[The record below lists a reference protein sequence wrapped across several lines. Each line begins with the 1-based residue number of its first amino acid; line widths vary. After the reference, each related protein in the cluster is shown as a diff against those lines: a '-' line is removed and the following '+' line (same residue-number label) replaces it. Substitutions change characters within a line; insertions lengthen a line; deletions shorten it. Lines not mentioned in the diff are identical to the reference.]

1 MSFIRTQHIVY
12 DDSGKIVRG
21 SACICESSYVRTGKK
36 YHSVQRQVESLGKIV
51 WLSDDRKSGVFLSK
65 TRGLVEYDAT
75 SNQFREVGRED
86 PRVSGLVTFP
96 TPEAHTIFGDAFF
109 LLHFMRESG
118 MSGTLSAVFPK
129 GTDLQRFLCHSLH
142 SILKEGARITCDLFV
157 RKSVVSYLSD
167 GIPTP
172 SLRTDTAF
180 FTMMGGDRV
189 KTAFFKAFVREMR
202 KASPGFGS
210 GCYVDSTPLPN
221 DVRDNPF
228 NALCSHGVG
237 HVAVQ
242 TRLVLV
248 LDEVTGLP
256 VWYTLIPGNV
266 LDVNTVRQVS
276 DDVEDTLGIR
286 MNSLVLDAG
295 YVTRAMVEEYH
306 IGTSKTMLARM
317 PAKRG
322 FPYKQLYREVAGMIG
337 NGKYT
342 FIRNTHTY
350 FGHRKKIT
358 LFGMEMW
365 AYVYVDKVNAVL
377 NSAKWI
383 MAHRDEY
390 DRMGMAEKTWT
401 EVSFGYFVLISNV
414 EKTPQQTLDEYFGRT
429 SIESVIKTGKEYV
442 NLLPL
447 CKWNAT
453 TISGKIL
460 LDIIDL
466 IIYLQLRK
474 RMAGT
479 ETSVTEMLGNAQSW
493 MCHINKKGVINI
505 ETPNKQV
512 REMAKILNVK
522 IPAYIHLAE
531 LKKIAFGKAEM

>member
-1 MSFIRTQHIVY
+1 MSFIRIQHIAY
-12 DDSGKIVRG
+12 DEQGKIVRG
-21 SACICESSYVRTGKK
+21 SACICESTYVRTGKK
-36 YHSVQRQVESLGKIV
+36 HHSVQRQVESLGKVV
-51 WLSDDRKSGVFLSK
+51 WLSEDRKSGVFLSK

-75 SNQFREVGRED
+75 TNQFRDVGRED
-86 PRVSGLVTFP
+86 PRVAGLVAFP
-96 TPEAHTIFGDAFF
+96 APDAHTVFGDVFF

-118 MSGTLSAVFPK
+118 MSDILSGVFAK
-129 GTDLQRFLCHSLH
+129 GADLQRFLCHSLH
-142 SILKEGARITCDLFV
+142 SILKEGSRITCDLFV
-157 RKSVVSYLSD
+157 GKSAVSYLSAD
-167 GIPTP
+167 VPTP

-180 FTMMGGDRV
+180 FTMMGGDGV

-202 KASPGFGS
+202 KTRPAFGR

-221 DVRDNPF
+221 DVKDNPF
-228 NALCSHGVG
+228 NALCSHGVESTSI
-237 HVAVQ
+237 Q

-248 LDEVTGLP
+248 LDEETGLP

-266 LDVNTVRQVS
+266 LDVNTVRQVA
-276 DDVEDTLGIR
+276 DDVEDTLDIR

-295 YVTRAMVEEYH
+295 YVTKALVEEYH
-306 IGTSKTMLARM
+306 IGTAKTVLARM
-317 PAKRG
+317 PARRG

-358 LFGMEMW
+358 LFGKEMW
-365 AYVYVDKVNAVL
+365 AYIYVDKVNAVL

-401 EVSFGYFVLISNV
+401 EVSFGYFVLLSNA
-414 EKTPQQTLDEYFGRT
+414 EKTPAETLDDYFGRT
-429 SIESVIKTGKEYV
+429 SIESVIKTAKEYV

-453 TISGKIL
+453 TIGGKIL

-493 MCHINKKGVINI
+493 MCHLNTKGVVNI

-522 IPAYIHLAE
+522 IPAYMHLSE
-531 LKKIAFGKAEM
+531 LQKMVFGK

>member
-1 MSFIRTQHIVY
+1 MSFIRTQHIAY
-12 DDSGKIVRG
+12 DASGKIVKG
-21 SACICESSYVRTGKK
+21 SASICESSYVRTGKK
-36 YHSVQRQVESLGKIV
+36 HHSVQRQVESLGKVV
-51 WLSDDRKSGVFLSK
+51 WLSEDGRSGVFLSK
-65 TRGLVEYDAT
+65 TRGLVEYDAK
-75 SNQFREVGRED
+75 SNQFRDVVRDD
-86 PRVSGLVTFP
+86 PRVAGLGVFP
-96 TPEAHTIFGDAFF
+96 APDVHTIFGDAFF
-109 LLHFMRESG
+109 LLHFMRDSG
-118 MSGTLSAVFPK
+118 MAGILSGVFAK
-129 GTDLQRFLCHSLH
+129 DADLQRFLCHSLH
-142 SILKEGARITCDLFV
+142 SILKEGSRITCDLFV
-157 RKSVVSYLSD
+157 RKSVVSYLSAD
-167 GIPTP
+167 VPVP

-180 FTMMGGDRV
+180 FTMMGGDGV
-189 KTAFFKAFVREMR
+189 KTAFFKAFINEMR
-202 KASPGFGS
+202 KANPGFGR

-221 DVRDNPF
+221 DVKDNPF

-242 TRLVLV
+242 TRLVMV
-248 LDEVTGLP
+248 LDEETGLP

-266 LDVNTVRQVS
+266 LDVSTVRQVA
-276 DDVEDTLGIR
+276 DDVEDTLDIK

-295 YVTRAMVEEYH
+295 YVTKALVEEYH
-306 IGTSKTMLARM
+306 IGTAKTMLARM

-342 FIRNTHTY
+342 FVRNAHTY
-350 FGHRKKIT
+350 FGHRKKTT
-358 LFGMEMW
+358 LFGKEMW
-365 AYVYVDKVNAVL
+365 AYIYVDKVNAVL

-383 MAHRDEY
+383 MAHKDEY
-390 DRMGMAEKTWT
+390 DKMSMAEKTWT
-401 EVSFGYFVLISNV
+401 EVSFGYFVLISNE
-414 EKTPQQTLDEYFGRT
+414 EKTPQATLDDYFGRT
-429 SIESVIKTGKEYV
+429 NIESVIKTGKEDT

-466 IIYLQLRK
+466 IIYLRLRK

-493 MCHINKKGVINI
+493 MCHLNKKEVINI

-512 REMAKILNVK
+512 KEMAKILNVK
-522 IPAYIHLAE
+522 IPAYMHLAE
-531 LKKIAFGKAEM
+531 LKKMAFGKEEM